1 MKAKCPARRTGIHSL
16 CMVNAV
22 QRRLHIDK
30 VQRKIKLAITKMGS
44 EGTDMAIKVN
54 YCIFSI
60 LSEGQMESRLLL
72 FSFHSERFFG
82 PKHAPHML
90 IKRNFSRSVWPS
102 LPNFLCNRKLQYS
115 SGIAVCKTAK
125 MTIPCSCFV
134 YILYRLLNNQLR
146 SLPRKRK
153 EAWMKKEAYH
163 ISISALINNAFVNR
177 ITVVYFVILLGTVG
191 SIRY

>member
-1 MKAKCPARRTGIHSL
+1 
-16 CMVNAV
+16 
-22 QRRLHIDK
+22 
-30 VQRKIKLAITKMGS
+30 MGS
-44 EGTDMAIKVN
+44 EGTDMAIKVS

-72 FSFHSERFFG
+72 FSFHRERFFG

-90 IKRNFSRSVWPS
+90 IKRSFSRSVWP
-102 LPNFLCNRKLQYS
+102 LLLNFLCNRNLQYS

-134 YILYRLLNNQLR
+134 YSLYTLLNNQLR

-177 ITVVYFVILLGTVG
+177 ITVVYFDILLETVG